1 MIKSKK
7 MIVSSL
13 AAMCLSLAAS
23 GAVISF
29 DPTVKR
35 YLVNGEGVEVSTFD
49 RGKYINI
56 HASTYTDTD
65 VLNFLSEYG
74 VGYGRNFWGPADV
87 AYQKTGEYGVWPS
100 YSTNPNTTVHSVD
113 KGFICTQHPN
123 DKGVMYEWDDDKI
136 KLSGEYAAEYFNNT
150 VSVVPE
156 FFEPFNEPF
165 VHSYDG
171 TFSNTSSTNS
181 QEMRVKISEYFKQS
195 AIAIHNCAPLAN
207 MKVIGY
213 AAAYP
218 AFEVSSGADDVGG
231 LFGVWRTAMKLFM
244 DHAGDHMDGYSVH
257 LYDGINV
264 EGTSTLRSGSN
275 AEAILDLVESYEYH
289 RNGKVTP
296 FAISEYG
303 GIDAETSGSAYQEIG
318 SNRTIGSINKLIFS
332 LIEREE
338 IMLTSVPFIGEKS
351 QWYITEANNFGCYGS
366 ILWKPSTTPT
376 QEDVDNNFANV
387 VWEYTPKIYFYELWK
402 GVNGERF
409 DITSTNPD
417 IQTLALRNGSE
428 VYIALNNLDDFEQ
441 TIYLSNIAEDATFS
455 SVEVRRLES
464 SFDQGIIYNIE
475 SSSTIPESITM
486 KVNETIM
493 IKATLG
499 GDSSTSNEIRSKKYY
514 SGDDM
519 KLISNNM
526 SWSFSNVV
534 VPQYGRAVARVS
546 IGRKNNYDRVAT
558 CKINGVKVDVP
569 TNIRGYDQT
578 TRSDGY
584 FFGMLEIPF
593 EVSLLKEGESQSV
606 ELTFDEADGGYVT
619 SVILKVDSYTSRPT
633 ELMST
638 LSNGTFEMGRG
649 NGWTPLMKNGVAD
662 ILALGEDANSG
673 SYAAQISGEAAL
685 AQKLVLTAGAT
696 YKLTAQVKGSG
707 ENPSVRVVAYSSELP
722 SQAQT
727 YSVTSSYGNLSY
739 SFTAPTSEEVVI
751 RFENNNSDTV
761 INIDDITL
769 TVEE

>member
-1 MIKSKK
+1 
-7 MIVSSL
+7 
-13 AAMCLSLAAS
+13 MCITLAAS

-35 YLVNGEGVEVSTFD
+35 YLVNGEGEEVSSFD

-100 YSTNPNTTVHSVD
+100 YSTNPNTTIHTVN

-150 VSVVPE
+150 VSTVPE
-156 FFEPFNEPF
+156 YFEPFNEPF

-171 TFSNTSSTNS
+171 TFSGTNSTNS

-218 AFEVSSGADDVGG
+218 AFEVTAGSDAVGG
-231 LFGVWRTAMKLFM
+231 LFGQWRTAMKLFM

-303 GIDAETSGSAYQEIG
+303 GIDAETSGSAYTEPG
-318 SNRTIGSINKLIFS
+318 SNRCIGSINKLIFS
-332 LIEREE
+332 LIERED
-338 IMLTSVPFIGEKS
+338 IMLTSIPFIGEKS
-351 QWYITEANNFGCYGS
+351 QWYITAANNFGCYGS
-366 ILWKPSTTPT
+366 ILWKPTTTPT

-387 VWEYTPKIYFYELWK
+387 VWEYTPKIKFYELWK
-402 GVNGERF
+402 GVSGERF

-428 VYIALNNLDDFEQ
+428 VYIALNNLDDAEQ
-441 TIYLSNIAEDATFS
+441 TIYFSNIAEGATFS
-455 SVEVRRLES
+455 SVEVRSLES
-464 SFDQGIIYNIE
+464 SFASGIIYNVTNYSDLPTSLTLKAE
-475 SSSTIPESITM
+475 
-486 KVNETIM
+486 ETVI
-493 IKATLG
+493 IKASLG
-499 GDSSTSNEIRSKKYY
+499 GDSSTSNEIRSKRYY
-514 SGDDM
+514 SGEDM

-526 SWSFSNVV
+526 SWSFSNVA

-546 IGRKNNYDRVAT
+546 IGRRYNYDKAAT
-558 CKINGVKVDVP
+558 CKINGVSVEVP
-569 TNIRGYDQT
+569 TNWRGYDQT
-578 TRSDGY
+578 SRSDGY
-584 FFGMLEIPF
+584 FFGMIEIPF
-593 EVSLLKEGESQSV
+593 DVSLLNENGTQSV
-606 ELTFDEADGGYVT
+606 DLTFNDVDGGYVT
-619 SVILKVDSYTSRPT
+619 SVVLKVDSYTSRPA

-638 LSNGTFEMGRG
+638 LLNGDFEMGRG
-649 NGWTPLMKNGVAD
+649 NGWSPLAKGGVAD
-662 ILALGEDANSG
+662 IVADSDEANGGTYS
-673 SYAAQISGEAAL
+673 AQISGEAAI

-722 SQAQT
+722 NQAQT
-727 YSVTSSYGNLSY
+727 YSVSSSYNNVSY
-739 SFTAPTSEEVVI
+739 TFTAPSTQEVII

-769 TVEE
+769 TAEE